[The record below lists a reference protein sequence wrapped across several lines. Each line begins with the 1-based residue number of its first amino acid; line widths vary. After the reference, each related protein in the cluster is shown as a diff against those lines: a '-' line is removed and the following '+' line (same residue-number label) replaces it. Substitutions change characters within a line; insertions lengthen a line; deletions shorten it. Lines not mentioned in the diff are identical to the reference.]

1 MTLRGNSNK
10 NDASSSSAAGSSSN
24 TSGERH
30 GSTES
35 SGAESWRSDDT
46 VRGPFGSGRGTPMK
60 VNTNK
65 KLQYVFLYPH
75 IQSGGGVESRVAV

>member
-1 MTLRGNSNK
+1 MTLRGDSNK
-10 NDASSSSAAGSSSN
+10 TGASSSSAGSNSN
-24 TSGERH
+24 TTKTDGERH

-46 VRGPFGSGRGTPMK
+46 VRGPFGNIRGMPMK

-65 KLQYVFLYPH
+65 KLQ
-75 IQSGGGVESRVAV
+75 